1 MSIKQLFLEMGAEAR
16 AEVRKLLDEI
26 DAAEKAAAVEVK
38 QAKPKAQKETA
49 DETTAE

>member
-26 DAAEKAAAVEVK
+26 DAAEKAIVAEVK
-38 QAKPKAQKETA
+38 PAKQDKKEAPKAEIP
-49 DETTAE
+49 AE

>member
-26 DAAEKAAAVEVK
+26 DAAEKAAVAEVK
-38 QAKPKAQKETA
+38 AAVKPKTQKE
-49 DETTAE
+49 EIPAE

>member
-26 DAAEKAAAVEVK
+26 DAAEKAVVSEVK
-38 QAKPKAQKETA
+38 QPKPKAQKETT
-49 DETTAE
+49 DETSAE